1 MPPSPCTAIPYENK
15 TGTKITLIE
24 DKYTL
29 YKVYPPY
36 RKTFLLCAH
45 GGTRLRTSSNFC
57 GYVPH
62 PWLAINLRNA
72 ILIKDGRKKSNP
84 LSKKKKNKKGIRI
97 IYRSSRKPNQ
107 LVAEKLSGDE
117 ASSIEPTDLPS
128 PSPSNQSSSISRWKT
143 LERRRRAIPV
153 SLVPLNPS
161 QPPHIPRWIKRSSSG
176 SVPPVKSKV
185 NPVNRGG
192 PVSEHREG
200 GGGGEGADS
209 AHLLR
214 GQSHEFMWHA
224 CCIDRSRPATNQ

>member
-1 MPPSPCTAIPYENK
+1 MVGKNP
-15 TGTKITLIE
+15 
-24 DKYTL
+24 
-29 YKVYPPY
+29 
-36 RKTFLLCAH
+36 
-45 GGTRLRTSSNFC
+45 
-57 GYVPH
+57 
-62 PWLAINLRNA
+62 
-72 ILIKDGRKKSNP
+72 ILFP
-84 LSKKKKNKKGIRI
+84 KKKKTKKSIRI

-192 PVSEHREG
+192 PVSERASEHRGG

>member
-1 MPPSPCTAIPYENK
+1 M
-15 TGTKITLIE
+15 
-24 DKYTL
+24 
-29 YKVYPPY
+29 
-36 RKTFLLCAH
+36 
-45 GGTRLRTSSNFC
+45 
-57 GYVPH
+57 
-62 PWLAINLRNA
+62 AINLRNA

-107 LVAEKLSGDE
+107 LVAKKVSGDE

-192 PVSEHREG
+192 PVSEHRGG